1 MQLDSVPPLSYNA
14 VMHVTALPRTR
25 RLREGWGLLGLCLSL
40 VLVTCLAMAS
50 SGWTDGLQILVAVG
64 LGGFV
69 IGLISA
75 KSGLP
80 AGLCHWFSLIIGFAW
95 SFRLVATLIPAAQTW
110 SEQRAALWH
119 RLIDWIVQL
128 HERGTTSEVLLF
140 TLHLS
145 LISWMV
151 SYLAT
156 WFIFRSELAAR
167 RGQTYRAWLAVL
179 PAGIALLIN
188 LAFAPNDLTGYFILF
203 LLISLFLVMRFNLFV
218 REQIWEQARV
228 DYQDANVA
236 AHFIH
241 VGMVLSGVIVAL
253 AWLSP
258 PVLPVYKDI
267 LRSLARVPWPSLQEK
282 WPAWLAPPRVARVP
296 TASAPTEVVNR
307 LVLGG
312 ARHLGDRPVLGVAAP
327 AQLRYWRTGV
337 FDRYTGSE
345 WRNSD
350 EWEILFGG
358 DYKPLPMVDYRARA
372 SLSYTVTALSPD
384 QSVLVMAAQPSW
396 VTLRARATLSY
407 ADQEPDSRGVQ
418 RVDTLSVVRSRVA
431 LNPGDQ
437 YLVTTR
443 VSQATAQQL
452 RQAGDD
458 YPDWIVP
465 RYLQLPPRL
474 PERVKQLA
482 QRLTAPY
489 ASTFDKA
496 AVLEDYLRHAIAY
509 NESVDAPPVGRD
521 PVDYVLF
528 ESRQGYCDY
537 YASAMVVLARAA
549 GIPARLATG
558 YAQGAYQA
566 DTQQFIVSE
575 KNAHSW
581 VEIFFPDYG
590 WIEFEPTATQPAIGS
605 ALSLQTRQPAAADT
619 PARQQSEQINSNPRS
634 PAQVPPPET
643 SSAASPEHR
652 FDPQSGVGEATV
664 SQLVAVIGLLFIA
677 AAAGGWLIYRRRR
690 CALSRAECVY
700 RDMVHLAGRA
710 GVRVRAWQTPFEYAS
725 AVGRLAPEAQPSAW
739 RIASLYTRQ
748 RYASQGPTAAEQ
760 VELERAWQA
769 LRARLTRAAV
779 RGWLRRRAASD
790 NTT

>member
-1 MQLDSVPPLSYNA
+1 MPFDSAPPLSYNA
-14 VMHVTALPRTR
+14 AMHVTAPHRAR

-50 SGWTDGLQILVAVG
+50 SGWADGLQNLVAVG

-95 SFRLVATLIPAAQTW
+95 SFRLVATLIPATQGW
-110 SEQRAALWH
+110 PEQRATLWQ

-128 HERGTTSEVLLF
+128 QQRGTGNEALLF
-140 TLHLS
+140 ILHLS
-145 LISWMV
+145 LITWMV

-179 PAGIALLIN
+179 PAGITLLIN

-203 LLISLFLVMRFNLFV
+203 LLISLFLVVRFNLFV
-218 REQIWEQARV
+218 REQIWEQERV
-228 DYQDANVA
+228 HYQDGRV
-236 AHFIH
+236 FIH
-241 VGMVLSGVIVAL
+241 FVQVGMVWSGIIIAL

-258 PVLPVYKDI
+258 PALPVYKDI
-267 LRSLARVPWPSLQEK
+267 LQSLARVSWPSLQDG
-282 WPAWLAPPRVARVP
+282 WPAWLAPPRTSRVP
-296 TASAPTEVVNR
+296 TSAPPTDVVHR

-312 ARHLGDRPVLGVAAP
+312 ARHLSDRPVLGVAAP
-327 AQLRYWRTGV
+327 DQLRYWRTAV
-337 FDRYTGSE
+337 FDRFTGFE
-345 WRNSD
+345 WQNSD
-350 EWEILFGG
+350 EWEVLFGG
-358 DYKPLPMVDYRARA
+358 DYKPLPMVDFRARR
-372 SLSYTVTALSPD
+372 SLSYTVTVLSPD

-407 ADQEPDSRGVQ
+407 VDPEPDSRGVQ

-437 YLVTTR
+437 YLVTTQ

-452 RQAGDD
+452 RHAGDH
-458 YPDWIVP
+458 YPDWVVP
-465 RYLQLPPRL
+465 RYLQLPSRL
-474 PERVKQLA
+474 PERVRQLA
-482 QRLTAPY
+482 RRLTEPY
-489 ASTFDKA
+489 TSAFDKA
-496 AVLEDYLRHAIAY
+496 AALEDYLRHAIAY
-509 NESVDAPPVGRD
+509 NEAIDAPPAGRD

-549 GIPARLATG
+549 GVPARLVTG
-558 YAQGAYQA
+558 YAQGVFQP

-590 WIEFEPTATQPAIGS
+590 WIEFEPTTTQPAIGS
-605 ALSLQTRQPAAADT
+605 AVPLQAKQPTAVNT
-619 PARQQSEQINSNPRS
+619 PASQQSEQTDNGSRS
-634 PAQVPPPET
+634 AMQEQPPAA
-643 SSAASPEHR
+643 SSAASPERH
-652 FDPQSGVGEATV
+652 FDSQSTLGTLTI
-664 SQLVAVIGLLFIA
+664 SQLMVIVGLLLISTV
-677 AAAGGWLIYRRRR
+677 AGGWLIYRRRR

-700 RDMVHLAGRA
+700 RDMVHLASRA
-710 GVRVRAWQTPFEYAS
+710 GVPARAWQTPFEYAH
-725 AVGRLAPEAQPSAW
+725 AVGRLAPEGRPFAW
-739 RIASLYTRQ
+739 RIASLYTHQ
-748 RYASQGPTAAEQ
+748 RYAGLGLTAAEQ
-760 VELERAWQA
+760 TELERAWQA
-769 LRARLTRAAV
+769 LRVRLARAAV
-779 RGWLRRRAASD
+779 RGWLRRSAASD
-790 NTT
+790 ERT